1 MAGRTSPNE
10 GINYILE
17 PSKHNINLNKCIFF
31 IISITP
37 AGSQGLHR
45 SGRENIELPND
56 LIDIS
61 NLIEIF
67 SEEPFLIPED
77 KIKVFV
83 NVEES
88 EKIYFELI
96 KASRNK
102 DIENIIILYQGF
114 GKIIGNRT
122 LLLLSEY
129 FNDDSSNYLVAG
141 EMASILQSKKDINV
155 VMFVDCSYSARIFD
169 EINND
174 NFVVIASSGKDQ
186 HAYFKS
192 DKKTGKITSIFSSS
206 LIQMIQETLKKG
218 KDSLTLSDLYL
229 GIRMKMIESLN
240 ELSDKAVQLPA
251 ISTRNLTQFYSF
263 ISAKQDVL
271 NENTKNIDPGIQLN
285 FNPEEYSVSDLK
297 NLLAR
302 DRTKKVLSILSST
315 NSILD
320 EEDKNE
326 IILQKS
332 RYLKVSRERR
342 LNLIDKDY
350 SDLKINNINL
360 AILDLLDDLNEFN
373 EGILF

>member
-1 MAGRTSPNE
+1 
-10 GINYILE
+10 
-17 PSKHNINLNKCIFF
+17 
-31 IISITP
+31 
-37 AGSQGLHR
+37 
-45 SGRENIELPND
+45 
-56 LIDIS
+56 
-61 NLIEIF
+61 
-67 SEEPFLIPED
+67 
-77 KIKVFV
+77 
-83 NVEES
+83 
-88 EKIYFELI
+88 
-96 KASRNK
+96 
-102 DIENIIILYQGF
+102 
-114 GKIIGNRT
+114 
-122 LLLLSEY
+122 
-129 FNDDSSNYLVAG
+129 
-141 EMASILQSKKDINV
+141 
-155 VMFVDCSYSARIFD
+155 
-169 EINND
+169 
-174 NFVVIASSGKDQ
+174 
-186 HAYFKS
+186 
-192 DKKTGKITSIFSSS
+192 
-206 LIQMIQETLKKG
+206 MIQETLKKG

-271 NENTKNIDPGIQLN
+271 NENTRNIDSGIQLN

-350 SDLKINNINL
+350 SDSKINNINL

-373 EGILF
+373 EGIRF